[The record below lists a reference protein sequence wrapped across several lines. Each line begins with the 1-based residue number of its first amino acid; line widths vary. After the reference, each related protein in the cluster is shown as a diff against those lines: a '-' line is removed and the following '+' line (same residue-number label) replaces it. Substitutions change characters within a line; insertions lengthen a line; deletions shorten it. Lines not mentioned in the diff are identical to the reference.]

1 MTLVDRRLL
10 EQAKGVRGLLAL
22 DVVLGVVTAG
32 LLVGQAWLIALLV
45 SDAVAHDPAPR
56 DLAVPLGLLLC
67 VVAARA
73 GAAWLTEVCA
83 HRTSATVK
91 QALRLAF
98 LRRMVANGAW
108 WLAGQRTGR
117 LETVATRGLDG
128 LDPYLARYLPAIVLA
143 IVVPPLVVVAVAVQD
158 PTAALIVAGTVP
170 LIPVFMAVVGATTKA
185 RTQSRLVA
193 LQHLAGRFLDAM
205 RGVTTLRIFGAPIR
219 TGEVA
224 AASDAFRRESTRTLR
239 LAFVSSLVLELVG
252 SLSVALVAVAVGLRL
267 ASGGLDLTAGLYVL
281 VLAPE
286 AYQPLRSLAAQFHA
300 SADGAAAADEVFAV
314 LDRPPPDSR
323 SGHEAPPMG
332 GRLVVDSVTLRFPG
346 TQQPVLHDLS
356 FTLEPGEV
364 VALVGPSG
372 CGKST
377 VLSLV
382 LRFREPDTGR
392 IGFGGRDLAALDPDL
407 WRTRVAWV
415 PQRPYLFARSLRDN
429 ITLGRPCAA
438 REEVLDAVAAADLRD
453 VVRRLPDGLDSPLG
467 ERGHGLSVG
476 ERQRVALARA
486 FLVDAPLLLLDEP
499 TANLDGATE
508 ESVLASVRLL
518 SAGRSV
524 LVAAHRPALVALAD
538 RMVELPVGVAESI
551 P

>member
-1 MTLVDRRLL
+1 
-10 EQAKGVRGLLAL
+10 
-22 DVVLGVVTAG
+22 
-32 LLVGQAWLIALLV
+32 
-45 SDAVAHDPAPR
+45 
-56 DLAVPLGLLLC
+56 
-67 VVAARA
+67 
-73 GAAWLTEVCA
+73 
-83 HRTSATVK
+83 
-91 QALRLAF
+91 
-98 LRRMVANGAW
+98 
-108 WLAGQRTGR
+108 
-117 LETVATRGLDG
+117 
-128 LDPYLARYLPAIVLA
+128 
-143 IVVPPLVVVAVAVQD
+143 
-158 PTAALIVAGTVP
+158 
-170 LIPVFMAVVGATTKA
+170 
-185 RTQSRLVA
+185 
-193 LQHLAGRFLDAM
+193 
-205 RGVTTLRIFGAPIR
+205 
-219 TGEVA
+219 
-224 AASDAFRRESTRTLR
+224 
-239 LAFVSSLVLELVG
+239 VLELGG

-267 ASGGLDLTAGLYVL
+267 ASGGLDLRAGLYVL

-314 LDRPPPDSR
+314 LDRPAPDSR
-323 SGHEAPPMG
+323 SGYEAPPMG
-332 GRLVVDSVTLRFPG
+332 GRLVVDSVSLRFPG
-346 TQQPVLHDLS
+346 TERPVLHDLS

-377 VLSLV
+377 VLSLL